1 MMYILSYKTQKLI
14 VENYEIPD
22 DVFYELHD
30 FCDSSVDLKSKMKDV
45 ILEYFN
51 KSGDIISHDGTVNFE
66 YNEITKQLFKIKKD
80 IHILH
85 DLVNLKPDD
94 LEEIVEGKKYNF
106 EFNNDFLDNFS
117 AEIQNF
123 HLYEDRYPKYNFI
136 INVKNKEVKSL
147 KDVGYISILDVGLT
161 NITLT

>member
-1 MMYILSYKTQKLI
+1 MYILSHKTQELI
-14 VENYEIPD
+14 AKNY
-22 DVFYELHD
+22 DVPNNTFYELYD
-30 FCDSSVDLKSKMKDV
+30 FCDSSIDLKNKMKDV

-123 HLYEDRYPKYNFI
+123 HLYEDRYPKYDFI

-161 NITLT
+161 NITLA